1 MTFLG
6 NSFKKLQ
13 KAQSKLG
20 KAQTIIE
27 ELSKR

>member
-6 NSFKKLQ
+6 NLFKKLQ

-27 ELSKR
+27 KLPKR